1 VIFWMKMPLKREI
14 KCCKQNARRIKL

>member
-14 KCCKQNARRIKL
+14 KCCKQNARCIKL